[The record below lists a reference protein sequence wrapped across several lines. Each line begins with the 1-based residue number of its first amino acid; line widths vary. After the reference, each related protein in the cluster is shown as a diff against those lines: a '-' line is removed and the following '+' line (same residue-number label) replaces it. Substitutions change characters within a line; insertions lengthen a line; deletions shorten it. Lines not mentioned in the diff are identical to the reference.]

1 MEYKKVIAFDLD
13 DVLCQR
19 SIENNTIEKYALCE
33 PIQRNI
39 DIVNNLYADGYKILI
54 YTARG
59 MITLKGDLNKIETVL
74 RDITEKQL
82 SKWGVKYHKLHMG
95 KIFYDVLIDDKA
107 LNSYRMK
114 NVDFITDFFKEENS
128 A

>member
-19 SIENNTIEKYALCE
+19 NIENNTIEKYALCE

-39 DIVNNLYADGYKILI
+39 DIVNNLYDNGYKILI

-128 A
+128 V

>member
-19 SIENNTIEKYALCE
+19 NIENNTIEKYALCE

-39 DIVNNLYADGYKILI
+39 DIVNNLYDNGYKILI

-114 NVDFITDFFKEENS
+114 NVDFITDFFKEAHS
-128 A
+128 L

>member
-19 SIENNTIEKYALCE
+19 NIENNTIEKYALCE

-128 A
+128 V

>member
-1 MEYKKVIAFDLD
+1 MEFKKVIAFDLD

-19 SIENNTIEKYALCE
+19 SVENNTIGKYELCE
-33 PIQRNI
+33 PIQENI
-39 DIVNNLYADGYKILI
+39 DIVNKLYDDGYKILI

-59 MITLKGDLNKIETVL
+59 MITLGGDMSKIETVL
-74 RDITEKQL
+74 RDITTKHLKE
-82 SKWGVKYHKLHMG
+82 WNVKYHELHMG

-114 NVDFITDFFKEENS
+114 DTDFITNFLNQEKIR
-128 A
+128 

>member
-19 SIENNTIEKYALCE
+19 NIENNTIEKYALCE
-33 PIQRNI
+33 PIQKNI
-39 DIVNNLYADGYKILI
+39 DIVNNLHDNGYKILI

-59 MITLKGDLNKIETVL
+59 MITLKGDLTKIETVL

-114 NVDFITDFFKEENS
+114 NIDFITDFFKEKHS
-128 A
+128 V

>member
-19 SIENNTIEKYALCE
+19 NIENNTISKYELCV
-33 PIQRNI
+33 PIQKNI
-39 DIVNNLYADGYKILI
+39 NIANKLYDEGYKILI

-59 MITLKGDLNKIETVL
+59 QITLGGDLDKIETIL
-74 RDITEKQL
+74 RDITTKQL
-82 SKWGVKYHKLHMG
+82 KRWGVKYHELHMG

-107 LNSYRMK
+107 LNSYRM
-114 NVDFITDFFKEENS
+114 NSANFITNFLEDEHKI
-128 A
+128 